1 MESSSS
7 KKRTHGADCLALS
20 KISLTLASLSPNH
33 IYFSINSFIFQVNDI
48 HLLSNALQSSF
59 SAKGSK
65 MIQYRRGNSKSRVKK
80 NPPTKLISENAASG
94 YTTKLQSDARY
105 VSQTMKFGSVGLPPY
120 RAYSLEEIEVATNN
134 FDSARFMGEGSQG
147 QLCLDPGCC

>member
-33 IYFSINSFIFQVNDI
+33 I
-48 HLLSNALQSSF
+48 
-59 SAKGSK
+59 